1 MKKRFI
7 TFGLALLL
15 ISACAAPALRAQESV
30 FAPAVEMPVAGMPES
45 GVMFEADGRPATD
58 LSVKMAGEPQS
69 IERLVIRNAN
79 LILVVEDP
87 AGSAATISRLA
98 DEMGGFVVNSNVYQ
112 STFEGGVRATQ
123 ASITIRV
130 PAERF
135 NEALERIKADAVE
148 VRSENISGQD
158 VTEEYTDLQ
167 ARLRNLEAAE
177 EELRE
182 IMGSLTKAEDVLRVY
197 EQLRQVREQIEITKG
212 RIQYYEQS
220 ARLSAITVDLLPDEI
235 ARPLQIGR
243 WKPEGTAKEA
253 LEALIRAL
261 QVLAQVGIWF
271 VIFVLPILAL
281 LSIPFWVLRAIFLRR
296 RRRKQATEPNKAPPA

>member
-7 TFGLALLL
+7 AFGLTVLL
-15 ISACAAPALRAQESV
+15 ISACGASALRSQDSV
-30 FAPAVEMPVAGMPES
+30 FAPAAEMPLPGMPES
-45 GVMFEADGRPATD
+45 EAMFDAAGRPATD

-79 LILVVEDP
+79 LTLVVEDP

-130 PAERF
+130 PAERL

-158 VTEEYTDLQ
+158 VTQEYTDLQ

-220 ARLSAITVDLLPDEI
+220 ARLSAITVDLLPDEV

-243 WKPEGTAKEA
+243 WKPEGTAKDA

>member
-15 ISACAAPALRAQESV
+15 ISACAAPALRAQESA

-130 PAERF
+130 PAERL

-296 RRRKQATEPNKAPPA
+296 RRRKQAKEPNKASPA